1 MKALDSLAAHYV
13 QQANQEKNKDKKR
26 ELFTKATLLYTT
38 ADKIIMYDQVQDPI
52 EKNYSVSNVLNM
64 VFLYRTTC
72 WDEPISVYLKEI
84 KWIKQMLN
92 SILYLISL
100 RTISLHCLEKPV
112 SPSTKKIIVEHWPT
126 TKRHYAQIQHVL
138 QVLSFTLS
146 FLKVICSLVQYFL
159 SYIIYNSCFLFNF
172 DLHIGVRL
180 GMGHCFLKLGNV
192 DKARA
197 AFVRAI
203 DLDPKCV
210 GALVGLAILDLNL
223 QETDS
228 IRNGVKRLSTAYT
241 IDSTNPMVLNHLA
254 NHFFFK
260 KVQSNLLHDHTR
272 RLVAS
277 IIMNKFIVIP

>member
-1 MKALDSLAAHYV
+1 MDQADAQFNFVLNQSQNNIPSLLGKACISFNKKDYRGALAYYKKALRTNSTCPAGIIIY
-13 QQANQEKNKDKKR
+13 
-26 ELFTKATLLYTT
+26 FILLESHL
-38 ADKIIMYDQVQDPI
+38 QSSPI
-52 EKNYSVSNVLNM
+52 
-64 VFLYRTTC
+64 
-72 WDEPISVYLKEI
+72 
-84 KWIKQMLN
+84 
-92 SILYLISL
+92 
-100 RTISLHCLEKPV
+100 
-112 SPSTKKIIVEHWPT
+112 
-126 TKRHYAQIQHVL
+126 
-138 QVLSFTLS
+138 LS
-146 FLKVICSLVQYFL
+146 L